1 MATGSQRKHAK
12 HTSFQTRLRWQG
24 QEWICHHPF
33 AVRRRVLPHSP
44 GPFLTQLSLQK
55 GSSAHYVIPHSAFL
69 LESGP
74 SCEIPR
80 WAVLWDRSGTYG
92 KERIDGR
99 RASSCCFRKGNGFST
114 ALFPHPI
121 FSSFTQFLCLSE
133 APSLCYCFYPFPSL
147 PRMLS
152 LSPPGDPAA
161 ALCVQPTSGKWR
173 KLAAP
178 RSMLVPQLQHSALPG
193 CLPGHLNTWLHLQ
206 PLQILHYF
214 AVKMKRRVIRWIIS
228 MKMQRAIIAA
238 EQGLGNKSWYGV
250 AARAG
255 ALWAAWNCT
264 AQSLKWSFTTLLQEQ
279 RSQSCKGKSC
289 NSLWPWTS

>member
-12 HTSFQTRLRWQG
+12 HTSFQTRVRWQG

-44 GPFLTQLSLQK
+44 GPFLAQLGLQK

-99 RASSCCFRKGNGFST
+99 RASSSCFRKGNGFST

-121 FSSFTQFLCLSE
+121 FSSFTQFLCPSE
-133 APSLCYCFYPFPSL
+133 APSLRYCFYPFPSL

-228 MKMQRAIIAA
+228 M
-238 EQGLGNKSWYGV
+238 
-250 AARAG
+250 
-255 ALWAAWNCT
+255 
-264 AQSLKWSFTTLLQEQ
+264 
-279 RSQSCKGKSC
+279 
-289 NSLWPWTS
+289 